1 MEFSFTLLD
10 QATQAGANVRVTPY
24 ALRVGANGQL
34 FQSVKARMPHAASSV
49 CGSPDAA
56 GTVMSLLAAQI
67 VPFLA
72 AFAQTTKQ
80 QLASQAALALNATA
94 GLLQGDFAPAAA
106 FAQATDMIISMQ
118 ASPVPTVLTL
128 RRGGRPR

>member
-1 MEFSFTLLD
+1 ML
-10 QATQAGANVRVTPY
+10 P
-24 ALRVGANGQL
+24 
-34 FQSVKARMPHAASSV
+34 AA
-49 CGSPDAA
+49 P
-56 GTVMSLLAAQI
+56 QI

-106 FAQATDMIISMQ
+106 FAQATEMIIAMQ
-118 ASPVPTVLTL
+118 ASPVPTVLTI
-128 RRGGRPR
+128 RRGGRACSRKQRLACACLLTGCDTRRAVLTSSSARNCKSMAATVRGTRMRRGRTRDGC